1 MFSAVNDL
9 WDDPPGPS
17 LTEMDFHGILPS
29 LVSVYIYIY
38 RYIYID
44 IYILFYEKNT
54 IYQYPYKYIYY
65 LYAICNTVLPSG
77 KLTV

>member
-29 LVSVYIYIY
+29 LVSVYIY
-38 RYIYID
+38 RYIYIYIS

-54 IYQYPYKYIYY
+54 IYQYPYKYIYIY
-65 LYAICNTVLPSG
+65 IIYMQYVILYYPLAN
-77 KLTV
+77 